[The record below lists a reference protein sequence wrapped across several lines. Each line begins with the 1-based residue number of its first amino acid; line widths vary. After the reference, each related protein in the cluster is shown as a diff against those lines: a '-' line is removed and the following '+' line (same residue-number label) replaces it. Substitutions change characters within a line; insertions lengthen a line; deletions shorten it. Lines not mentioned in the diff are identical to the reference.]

1 MNLKQRLNALIASC
15 RSHLPLVVVGAAV
28 ILMLFFN
35 EETSLSLNMKYEH
48 EIERLKANIE
58 ANDDSASYYN
68 RKRMRLLSD
77 TEDLEAVARE
87 QYNMQRPTEDVYIIK
102 EK

>member
-1 MNLKQRLNALIASC
+1 MNLKQRLRAVLSAC
-15 RSHLPLVVVGAAV
+15 RSHLPLVVVGAAI

-35 EETSLSLNMKYEH
+35 EETSLSLNMKYER
-48 EIERLKANIE
+48 EIEHLKAAIE
-58 ANDDSASYYN
+58 ANDDSAAYYN

-77 TEDLEAVARE
+77 SEDLEAVARE